1 MSASVS
7 SVAAIL
13 SAAALPYTVPAC
25 MAETGHLDPSR
36 SLHAPPAPKGE
47 VLVIFGITGDLAKK
61 MTLMSLYRLER
72 RGALDVRIIGVARD
86 SWTYEDLCKHVRE
99 AVSNSIEDVDE
110 KILDRLEK
118 RMSYITGDY
127 GDAGT
132 FTRLGNEMGEY
143 EYAVFYLETP
153 PSLFAPVVQQ
163 LGNAGLTDR
172 ARVVLEKP
180 FGDSL
185 ESARELQRQLLE
197 VLTEP
202 QIYRIDHFLGKE
214 PVMDISYLRFAN
226 SLFEPIWKRSYIDSV
241 QITMAEN
248 FGVEDRGAFYDMVG
262 ALRDVVQNLLC
273 LLLALSGLVAPS
285 GGAEPDPIRDRKL
298 DFFRS
303 IHAADPGRYVRGQY
317 EGYREIEGVAPDS
330 TTETFVALR
339 LEAQNWRWANTPF
352 FIRAGKAMATKLTE
366 IRVVLESP
374 PALGIGD
381 RPVPQADEII
391 FRIDPKAGASVLM
404 EAKQPGEEALRRV
417 HLDLLFAQQ
426 VGEQPTP
433 YERLLSDAIAGKPE
447 LFSRMDM
454 VEETWRIVQPLID
467 RPCNLESY
475 PKGSWGPE
483 SASHLTQG
491 YGGWRKPWMP
501 VEEPY
506 GPIGAG

>member
-1 MSASVS
+1 M
-7 SVAAIL
+7 
-13 SAAALPYTVPAC
+13 
-25 MAETGHLDPSR
+25 
-36 SLHAPPAPKGE
+36 
-47 VLVIFGITGDLAKK
+47 
-61 MTLMSLYRLER
+61 
-72 RGALDVRIIGVARD
+72 ARD

-132 FTRLGNEMGEY
+132 FTRLGNERRVRVRRLLSGDP
-143 EYAVFYLETP
+143 ALP
-153 PSLFAPVVQQ
+153 LRAPVSSSS
-163 LGNAGLTDR
+163 ATPASPT
-172 ARVVLEKP
+172 ARGSCWRSP
-180 FGDSL
+180 
-185 ESARELQRQLLE
+185 SATRSSPPASSSQLLE

-248 FGVEDRGAFYDMVG
+248 FGVEDRGAFYDKVG
-262 ALRDVVQNLLC
+262 ALRDVVQNHLLQ
-273 LLLALSGLVAPS
+273 LLALTGMEAPS

-352 FIRAGKAMATKLTE
+352 FIRAGKAMPTKLTE

-391 FRIDPKAGASVLM
+391 FRIDLKAGASVLM
-404 EAKQPGEEALRRV
+404 EAKQPGEERCAASTSTSSSPSRSASSRPRTSASLRRDRRQARALLTHGHGRGDLADRPAPDRPAVQPRELPEGGWGPRERLAPDPGLRRLAQALDGGGRALRADRQ
-417 HLDLLFAQQ
+417 A
-426 VGEQPTP
+426 
-433 YERLLSDAIAGKPE
+433 RLGRARLSRSGRAAGRRTGRGACTA
-447 LFSRMDM
+447 S
-454 VEETWRIVQPLID
+454 WRTSP
-467 RPCNLESY
+467 
-475 PKGSWGPE
+475 GSSWRSGSGP
-483 SASHLTQG
+483 A
-491 YGGWRKPWMP
+491 RKS
-501 VEEPY
+501 
-506 GPIGAG
+506 

>member
-1 MSASVS
+1 
-7 SVAAIL
+7 
-13 SAAALPYTVPAC
+13 
-25 MAETGHLDPSR
+25 MAETAHLDPSR
-36 SLHAPPAPKGE
+36 SLHAPPGPKGE
-47 VLVIFGITGDLAKK
+47 ILVIFGITGDLARK

-72 RGALDVRIIGVARD
+72 RGALSTRIIGVGRSD
-86 SWTYEDLCKHVRE
+86 WSHDDLKRHVRE
-99 AVSNSIEDVDE
+99 AVEAKVHEVDV
-110 KILDRLEK
+110 KILARLEDRL
-118 RMSYITGDY
+118 SYVQGDY
-127 GDAGT
+127 GDADT
-132 FTRLGNEMGEY
+132 YTRLGKEMGEY
-143 EYAVFYLETP
+143 DYAVFYLETP

-163 LGNAGLTDR
+163 LGNAGLTAR

-185 ESARELQRQLLE
+185 QSARELQRQLLE
-197 VLTEP
+197 VLTED

-226 SLFEPIWKRSYIDSV
+226 SILEPIWKRNFVDSI

-248 FGVEDRGAFYDMVG
+248 FGVEDRGSFYDKVG
-262 ALRDVVQNLLC
+262 AVRDVVQNHLLQ
-273 LLLALSGLVAPS
+273 LLALTGMEPPS

-317 EGYREIEGVAPDS
+317 DSYREIDGVDPNS
-330 TTETFVALR
+330 TTETFAAIR
-339 LEAQNWRWANTPF
+339 LEAQNWRWAGVPF
-352 FIRAGKAMATKLTE
+352 FIRAGKALPTKLTE
-366 IRVVLESP
+366 IRIVLESP

-381 RPVPQADEII
+381 RPVPAADEII
-391 FRIDPKAGASVLM
+391 FRIDPQAGACMLM

-433 YERLLSDAIAGKPE
+433 YERLLSDAVAGKPE
-447 LFSRMDM
+447 LFSRMDI

-467 RPCNLESY
+467 NPCAIETY

-483 SASHLTQG
+483 SAAHLTQG
-491 YGGWRKPWMP
+491 YGGWRRPWLP
-501 VEEPY
+501 SDEPY
-506 GPIGAG
+506 GPVGA